1 MSRELGATE
10 RAILAA
16 LAVEKHPDAV
26 IPDRAWGVRLHG
38 LTEIVYGTLTDASRE
53 ATWRDVLVLNRRG
66 LVEIIPEPHPEDP
79 DNSFRVRLAPTT
91 EAERAA
97 LAELDANAERAQ
109 RSAEAQATMRD
120 RHAADLRA
128 EQDNAARSAK
138 LDETVRRAA
147 AGQVAPP
154 DDPAG

>member
-1 MSRELGATE
+1 MSTE
-10 RAILAA
+10 RGAVESAILVT
-16 LAVEKHPDAV
+16 LAVERNPGSVASDRV
-26 IPDRAWGVRLHG
+26 IGLGLDD
-38 LTEIVYGTLTDASRE
+38 LTERVRATLPDASRQ
-53 ATWRDVLVLNRRG
+53 DVRNRAIALDRRG
-66 LVEIIPEPHPEDP
+66 VVEIIPDPSEDDP
-79 DNSFRVRLAPTT
+79 RNFRVRLAPTT

-120 RHAADLRA
+120 RHAAALHA

-147 AGQVAPP
+147 AGEVAPP

>member
-26 IPDRAWGVRLHG
+26 IPDRVWGVDLDD
-38 LTEIVYGTLTDASRE
+38 LTERVRATLPYASRQ
-53 ATWRDVLVLNRRG
+53 DVRSRAVVLDRRLV
-66 LVEIIPEPHPEDP
+66 VEIIPDPSED
-79 DNSFRVRLAPTT
+79 DLHDFRVRLAPTT

-138 LDETVRRAA
+138 LDETVRRAV
-147 AGQVAPP
+147 AGEVVPP

>member
-26 IPDRAWGVRLHG
+26 IPDRVWGVDLRALA
-38 LTEIVYGTLTDASRE
+38 EIIYGTLSDASRE
-53 ATWRDVLVLNRRG
+53 ATRSRAVALDRRQV
-66 LVEIIPEPHPEDP
+66 VEIIPDPSAADPH
-79 DNSFRVRLAPTT
+79 NFRVRLAPTT
-91 EAERAA
+91 EAERAE
-97 LAELDANAERAQ
+97 LAKLDANAEAALRRGKDNARMEAQ
-109 RSAEAQATMRD
+109 R
-120 RHAADLRA
+120 AADLLQ

-147 AGQVAPP
+147 AGEVVPP